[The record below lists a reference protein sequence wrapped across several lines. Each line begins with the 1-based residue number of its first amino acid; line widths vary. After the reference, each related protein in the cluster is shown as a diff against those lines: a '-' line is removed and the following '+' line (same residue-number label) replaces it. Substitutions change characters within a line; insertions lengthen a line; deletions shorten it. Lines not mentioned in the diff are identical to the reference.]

1 MKVVFMGTPDF
12 AVPVLENLVKEHNV
26 VCVYT
31 RAPKEAGRGHKETK
45 TPVHLKA
52 EELGIEV
59 RTPKTLRNPEEQQ
72 KFKDLQADVAVVAA
86 YGLILPKEILEA
98 FPYGCLNTHASLLP
112 RWRGA
117 APIQR
122 AIEAGDKKSGV
133 TIMQMDEGLD
143 TGDMLLKGEVEITD
157 TTTGGELHDALSKI
171 GADLIMEALRN
182 YTSIKPQKQDDSQ
195 SCYAAKLE
203 KEETHLD
210 FSQSAEV
217 LERKIRAFNPFPS
230 TYFEYKGERFKV
242 YEAEALMADSGY
254 APGTIIPNDSGLL
267 IACGEGMLFIT
278 KIQRQGKKAMPIEE
292 LLRGFQFVPDEMV
305 A

>member
-12 AVPVLENLVKEHNV
+12 AVPVLENLVKEHEV

-31 RAPKEAGRGHKETK
+31 RAPKEAGRGHKETQ

-52 EELGIEV
+52 IELGIEV

-86 YGLILPKEILEA
+86 YGLILPKEVLTA

-133 TIMQMDEGLD
+133 TIMQMNEGLD

-182 YTSIKPQKQDDSQ
+182 YASLKPQKQDDSQ

-210 FSQSAEV
+210 FVQSAEV

-230 TYFEYKGERFKV
+230 TYFEYNGERFKV

-267 IACGEGMLFIT
+267 IACGKGMLFIT

-292 LLRGFQFVPDEMV
+292 LLRGFQFTPDEMV